1 MKDYLLC
8 LVLLAAA
15 IYGYFLMGK
24 VDEFMKEV
32 RRAKREPS
40 RRRLTLKKCKK

>member
-1 MKDYLLC
+1 MKDLLLS

-24 VDEFMKEV
+24 ADEFMKEI
-32 RRAKREPS
+32 RRAKHEPS
-40 RRRLTLKKCKK
+40 RRRQSLKKRKK

>member
-1 MKDYLLC
+1 MKDFLLC

-24 VDEFMKEV
+24 FDEFRKEV
-32 RRAKREPS
+32 RRAKHCPNP
-40 RRRLTLKKCKK
+40 RRRNLKKRKK